1 MKNYIK
7 SDAIDVLNKVHQRG
21 VIDYGEYNVIFDGIA
36 EIETLS
42 ERDSEIEELWEALED
57 IAFDEDEDGRLLSIS
72 PYIGFPAGT
81 EREDIWKWFDERHS
95 KGVAYLLGFA

>member
-21 VIDYGEYNVIFDGIA
+21 VIDYEEYNVIFDGIA

-42 ERDSEIEELWEALED
+42 ERDSEIE
-57 IAFDEDEDGRLLSIS
+57 
-72 PYIGFPAGT
+72 
-81 EREDIWKWFDERHS
+81 
-95 KGVAYLLGFA
+95 